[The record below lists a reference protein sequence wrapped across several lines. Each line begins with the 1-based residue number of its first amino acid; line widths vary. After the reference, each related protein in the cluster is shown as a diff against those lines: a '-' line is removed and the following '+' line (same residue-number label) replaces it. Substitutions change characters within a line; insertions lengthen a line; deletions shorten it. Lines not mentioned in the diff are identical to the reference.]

1 MQCFTQEKDSL
12 SIELSNEEET
22 THIHFS
28 ADGKN
33 DALYLRK
40 NFARS
45 KSNSIDLFPL
55 LEGEVLQNAK
65 VLGNNRIIRL
75 DFINS
80 SVYAVLFG
88 GLNSNFI
95 AVSKNGKI
103 FDAFK
108 NRQNLQGQIYEP
120 DENPVRK
127 FEDFPKETEIV
138 RALGS
143 SEFMLGSIYA
153 RDILSKMNINPKQRI
168 DEFST
173 TEISVIFNE
182 TEKYIHKL
190 KSADVF
196 YVLKNGEKYLF
207 ALQKLAAYPDLVE
220 ETTSVSR
227 GIKLSSS
234 FNFRMGNFLPLYK
247 QLENR
252 LSKKQKKLQKTIGS
266 FDESKFLERIDKY
279 KYFGDLLR
287 ATPNPNKEYGKEIT
301 LIGWSGE
308 EVKITLDEKKTLI
321 QNSIRYYDKSKST
334 KTELAVRKKRQ
345 PSLEN
350 ELAEV
355 DAALDELIKCKNQ
368 KQLEKLY
375 TKFGKDLKINYQ
387 DNKMDREDKFRKFEL
402 DEGFILYVGKNAA
415 NNDELTIKFAKPND
429 IWMHARGS
437 SGSHAIIRV
446 EKGQKV
452 PKRII
457 EQGAAICAYYSG
469 QKNSKYAAVCY
480 TEKKYVRKP
489 KGAAVGSVTIA
500 REKVVM
506 VEPKQNLD

>member
-22 THIHFS
+22 SHIHFA

-45 KSNSIDLFPL
+45 RSNSIDLFPL

-65 VLGNNRIIRL
+65 VLGKNRIIRL

-80 SVYAVLFG
+80 SVFAVLYG
-88 GLNSNFI
+88 GSNSNFI

-103 FDAFK
+103 FDSFK
-108 NRQNLQGQIYEP
+108 NRQDLQGKIYEP
-120 DENPVRK
+120 EENPAKK
-127 FEDFPKETEIV
+127 FKDFPKDTEIL
-138 RALGS
+138 RAMGSSDFTLGS
-143 SEFMLGSIYA
+143 MYA
-153 RDILSKMNINPKQRI
+153 RDILAKLNVNPKKKI
-168 DEFST
+168 EEFSDN
-173 TEISVIFNE
+173 EIAEIIEE
-182 TEKYIHKL
+182 TESYIHKL
-190 KSADVF
+190 KSSDVF

-207 ALQKLAAYPDLVE
+207 ALQKLVAYPEIIE
-220 ETTSVSR
+220 ETNSVSR

-234 FNFRMGNFLPLYK
+234 FNFRMGEFLPLYK
-247 QLENR
+247 QLEKR
-252 LSKKQKKLQKTIGS
+252 LSKKQNNLQKTISS
-266 FDESKFLERIDKY
+266 FDLSKFLERIDKY
-279 KYFGDLLR
+279 KYYADLLT
-287 ATPNPNKEYGKEIT
+287 ATPNPNKENGKEIILT
-301 LIGWSGE
+301 GWSGE
-308 EVKITLDEKKTLI
+308 DVKISLDEKKTLI
-321 QNSIRYYDKSKST
+321 QNSIKYYEKSKSA

-345 PSLEN
+345 PSLKA

-355 DAALDELIKCKNQ
+355 DAALGELNKCKNQ

-375 TKFGKDLKINYQ
+375 SKFGKDLKINYQ

-402 DEGFILYVGKNAA
+402 EEGFILYVGKNAS
-415 NNDELTIKFAKPND
+415 NNDELTMKFAKPND

-437 SGSHAIIRV
+437 SGSHAVIRV
-446 EKGQKV
+446 EKGQKLS
-452 PKRII
+452 KRII

>member
-55 LEGEVLQNAK
+55 MEGEVLQNAK
-65 VLGNNRIIRL
+65 VIGNNRIIRL

-80 SVYAVLFG
+80 SVFAILYG
-88 GLNSNFI
+88 GSNSNFI

-108 NRQNLQGQIYEP
+108 NRQSLQGQAYLP
-120 DENPVRK
+120 DENPVK
-127 FEDFPKETEIV
+127 NFHDFPKDTEIV

-153 RDILSKMNINPKQRI
+153 RDILTNINANPKQKI
-168 DEFST
+168 EVFSSDELSNIL
-173 TEISVIFNE
+173 EE
-182 TEKYIHKL
+182 TERYIHKL

-196 YVLKNGEKYLF
+196 YVLKNGDKYLF
-207 ALQKLAAYPDLVE
+207 SLQKLTAYPDIIE
-220 ETTSVSR
+220 ETKSVSQ
-227 GIKLSSS
+227 GIKLTSS
-234 FNFRMGNFLPLYK
+234 FNFRMGLFLPLFK

-252 LSKKQKKLQKTIGS
+252 LNKKHSKLKKTIAS
-266 FDESKFLERIDKY
+266 FDKNQYLERIDKY
-279 KYFGDLLR
+279 KYYGDLL
-287 ATPNPNKEYGKEIT
+287 ATVPNPNKEHGKEIS

-308 EVKITLDEKKTLI
+308 EVKISLDDKKTLI
-321 QNSIRYYDKSKST
+321 QNSIRYYDKSKAT

-345 PSLEN
+345 PNLET
-350 ELAEV
+350 ELEEV
-355 DAALDELIKCKNQ
+355 KSALEELYNCKNQ

-375 TKFGKDLKINYQ
+375 TKFGKNLKINYQ

-446 EKGQKV
+446 EKGKKV

-489 KGAAVGSVTIA
+489 KGAAVGSVTIT